1 MTVSSADPARA
12 RVDRPWGWYQ
22 TVSESPGSLVKRI
35 RVAAGQQ
42 ISLQKHVHR
51 AEHWVVVEGTA
62 HVTVGN
68 RVMDLQPGQHV
79 DIAVGVVHRLATLIE
94 AHALDLAVLATA
106 EPARLSPAALALTR
120 AMRALSSRLI

>member
-68 RVMDLQPGQHV
+68 RVMDLQLGQHV
-79 DIAVGVVHRLATLIE
+79 DIAVGVVHRLANLTQLPLEIVE
-94 AHALDLAVLATA
+94 VQLGALLLESDII
-106 EPARLSPAALALTR
+106 RLQDDYGR
-120 AMRALSSRLI
+120 A